1 MKLGAEKNK
10 IILLG
15 VLTAVAGYSVYTQLL
30 SDPGAA
36 PRTGARVSNTEARTT
51 TPRARPGGRRGA
63 GRPGFGRSE
72 EPLDP
77 MTVDPT
83 LRIDLLAKVRAV
95 AFEGVERNLFR
106 FGERKAT
113 KVDPLSDEE
122 KAAAEALMASVQDDN
137 PPPEPTTPVARKPT
151 APPIK
156 WKYYGFA
163 NSSKDARKRAFLIGD
178 EDQVFIAT
186 EGDVFK
192 KRYRVVRIGVNSIVI
207 EDLQFK
213 DQQSLPLE
221 QG

>member
-1 MKLGAEKNK
+1 MTLGAEKNK
-10 IILLG
+10 VILLA
-15 VLTAVAGYSVYTQLL
+15 VLGAVAGYSVYTQLL
-30 SDPGAA
+30 SGPTPT
-36 PRTGARVSNTEARTT
+36 PRTAARASSAEQGRSS
-51 TPRARPGGRRGA
+51 PRARPGARRGA
-63 GRPGFGRSE
+63 ARPAFGGSE

-83 LRIDLLAKVRAV
+83 LRTDLLAKVRAV
-95 AFEGVERNLFR
+95 TFDGVERDLFR
-106 FGERKAT
+106 FAERKKPRVAG
-113 KVDPLSDEE
+113 PSAEE
-122 KAAAEALMASVQDDN
+122 VKAAQARMDAAAKPKSPAASK
-137 PPPEPTTPVARKPT
+137 PVSRKPG

-156 WKYYGFA
+156 WRYYGFA

-213 DQQSLPLE
+213 DKQSLPLE